1 MIDIKKEKFLTKKES
16 CKIKKHMKILNIK
29 VTNGPNFWSVNK
41 KRLVVM
47 ELDLEDLETQP
58 TDEIDGF
65 YHRIKKAIPGL
76 WDHHCSE
83 GVPGGFLSRVKRGTW
98 MGHVI
103 EHIAIELQV
112 LAGLEVGFGRAR
124 GTGVEGHYNIVF
136 ECIDAESGELAA
148 EKAVLIAKKLVE
160 RISVDISMYVKEIRE
175 MNSANTP
182 GPSTAS
188 LLREATLRGI
198 PYIRLEDRSS
208 YQLGYGCF
216 QKKIA
221 ATITSSTSN
230 LAVEMACDKEACRDF
245 LKEIS
250 IPVAEGDVV
259 ESVDELRLSV
269 KSLGFP
275 LVVKPVSGNQGRGV
289 TTNIKTEEEAVK
301 AYELAAKISDRV
313 LVEHYISG
321 LDYRLLTIDGKF
333 VAAAKR
339 TPAHVVG
346 DGFSSIQQLIN
357 IVNEDSGRG
366 ENHDN
371 ILTKIKI
378 GPSASSILSKKGF
391 TLDTVLP
398 KDEILFLD
406 YAANLSKGGTA
417 EDVTDEVHPEIAM
430 MAARIGRMVG
440 LDICGIDVMA
450 STLEKP
456 LSETGGVVL
465 EVNAAPG
472 FRMHLSPSKGKP
484 RNVAAPVLDMLFPHG
499 QKSRI
504 PIIAVTGTNGK
515 TTTTR
520 LISHIM
526 KGAGRRVGCTTTDG
540 VYVNNERIMKGDCGG
555 PKSAQIVLKDPGVDT
570 AVLECARGGILRQ
583 GLGFDYCDVAVVT
596 NVASDHLGMKGINDL
611 DQMSSLKSVVPESVH
626 PSGFAVLNADDER
639 VYSMRKKVR
648 CNVVLFSVE
657 SDSLNIKSHHK
668 AGGICV
674 VLKNKYITIRH
685 GESVHIVE
693 HVENIPLSFKGQ
705 AGFMI
710 ENIMAAVAAVY
721 TQNIS
726 PAQIGK
732 MLRSFVPSPD
742 NTPGRMNLF
751 SFPNYDIL
759 IDYAHNPAGLMAV
772 QNYLKSTSYQYKIGI
787 VCGMGDRRDEDSIE
801 LGRIA
806 AETFDKVIIRE
817 DTDLR
822 GKAAGEATEI
832 IKKGIASSPFNP
844 TVIAIANE
852 KQALQFA
859 MKNAVPGTLIMH
871 CVENIDEVI
880 SMMKKKEKEQP
891 IIRPRRLLK
900 HTVQRAQN
908 ENEMSLGMN
917 I

>member
-1 MIDIKKEKFLTKKES
+1 
-16 CKIKKHMKILNIK
+16 MKILNIK
-29 VTNGPNFWSVNK
+29 VTNGPNYWSINK

-47 ELDLEDLETQP
+47 ELDIEDLETQP
-58 TDEIDGF
+58 TDEIKGF
-65 YHRIKKAIPGL
+65 YQRIKKAIPSL
-76 WDHHCSE
+76 WEHNCSE
-83 GVPGGFLSRVKRGTW
+83 GVPGGFFSRVKRGTW
-98 MGHVI
+98 MGHVV
-103 EHIAIELQV
+103 EHIGIEIQV
-112 LAGLEVGFGRAR
+112 LAGLQVGFGRAR
-124 GTGVEGHYNIVF
+124 GTGVKGHYNVVF
-136 ECIDAESGELAA
+136 ECVDAESGHLAA
-148 EKAVLIAKKLVE
+148 EKAVLIAQQLVDG
-160 RISVDISMYVKEIRE
+160 IDIDINKHVNEIRE
-175 MNSANTP
+175 MNSANMP
-182 GPSTAS
+182 GPSTTS
-188 LLREATLRGI
+188 LLKEAASRGI
-198 PYIRLEDRSS
+198 PYIRLEDRST
-208 YQLGYGCF
+208 YQLGYGRF

-230 LAVEMACDKEACRDF
+230 MAVELACDKEACHDF
-245 LKEIS
+245 LKEMS
-250 IPVAEGDVV
+250 VPVAEGDVV
-259 ESVDELRLSV
+259 ESIEELKVSV

-289 TTNIKTEEEAVK
+289 TTNIKSEKEAV
-301 AYELAAKISDRV
+301 AAFELAGEISERV
-313 LVEHYISG
+313 IVERHISG

-346 DGFSSIQQLIN
+346 DGFSTIQQLIN
-357 IVNEDSGRG
+357 IVNKDSGRG

-378 GPSASSILSKKGF
+378 GPSAISILSQKGY

-398 KDEILFLD
+398 RDKILYLD

-417 EDVTDEVHPEIAM
+417 EDVTDNVHPEIAM
-430 MAARIGRMVG
+430 MAARIGRMIG

-450 STLEKP
+450 STLNKP
-456 LSETGGVVL
+456 LHETGGVVL

-484 RNVAAPVLDMLFPHG
+484 RNVAAPVLDMLFPKG

-526 KGAGRRVGCTTTDG
+526 KGAGRKVGYTTTDG
-540 VYVNNERIMKGDCGG
+540 VYVNDELIMKGDCGG

-570 AVLECARGGILRQ
+570 AVLECARGGILRL

-611 DQMSSLKSVVPESVH
+611 KQMSSLKSVVPESVH
-626 PSGFAVLNADDER
+626 PSGFAVLNADDDR
-639 VYSMRKKVR
+639 VYSMRNRVR
-648 CNVVLFSVE
+648 CSVVLFSLE
-657 SDSLNIKSHHK
+657 PDNPKIMSHRE
-668 AGGICV
+668 AGGISV
-674 VLKNKYITIRH
+674 VLKDQYITILD
-685 GESVHIVE
+685 GESVHVVE

-710 ENIMAAVAAVY
+710 ENIMASVAAAY

-726 PAQIGK
+726 PAQIGE
-732 MLRSFVPSPD
+732 MLCSFVPSPEK
-742 NTPGRMNLF
+742 TPGRMNLF

-759 IDYAHNPAGLMAV
+759 VDYAHNPAGLMAV
-772 QNYLKSTSYQYKIGI
+772 QQYLKSSSYEDKIGI
-787 VCGMGDRRDEDSIE
+787 VCGLGDRRDEDSIE

-806 AETFDKVIIRE
+806 AETFDKIIIRE
-817 DTDLR
+817 DSDLR
-822 GKAAGEATEI
+822 GKAAGETTET
-832 IKKGIASSPFNP
+832 IKKGIGNSPFSP
-844 TVIAIANE
+844 SVVAIANE
-852 KQALQFA
+852 KEALQYA
-859 MKNAVPGTLIMH
+859 MENALPGTLIML

-880 SMMKKKEKEQP
+880 SMMQKKKSEQQHMKS
-891 IIRPRRLLK
+891 RCLK
-900 HTVQRAQN
+900 HSVQRIRI
-908 ENEMSLGMN
+908 ENNISAVMN

>member
-1 MIDIKKEKFLTKKES
+1 
-16 CKIKKHMKILNIK
+16 MKILNIK
-29 VTNGPNFWSVNK
+29 VTNGPNFWSINK

-47 ELDLEDLETQP
+47 ELDIEDLETQP
-58 TDEIDGF
+58 TDEIEGF
-65 YHRIKKAIPGL
+65 HKRLKNALPGL

-124 GTGVEGHYNIVF
+124 GTGTEGQYNIVF
-136 ECIDAESGELAA
+136 ECVDAESGRLTA
-148 EKAVLIAKKLVE
+148 EAAVLIAEKLVDG
-160 RISVDISMYVKEIRE
+160 IDVDINTHVKEIRE
-175 MNSANTP
+175 MNSSNMP

-188 LLREATLRGI
+188 LLREARLRGI
-198 PYIRLEDRSS
+198 PCIQLEDRSS

-221 ATITSSTSN
+221 ATVTSTTSN

-245 LKEIS
+245 LREIS
-250 IPVAEGDVV
+250 IPVADGDVV
-259 ESVDELRLSV
+259 GSVEELKLSL

-289 TTNIKTEEEAVK
+289 TTNIKTEKEAVK
-301 AYELAAKISDRV
+301 AFELAHEISERV

-321 LDYRLLTIDGKF
+321 LDYRLLTVDGKF

-339 TPAHVVG
+339 TPAHVLG
-346 DGFSSIQQLIN
+346 DGFSTIQQLIN

-366 ENHDN
+366 ESHDN

-378 GPSASSILSKKGF
+378 GPSASSILSKRGY

-398 KDEILFLD
+398 EDETLYLD

-430 MAARIGRMVG
+430 MAARISRLVG

-472 FRMHLSPSKGKP
+472 FRMHLSPSKGKS
-484 RNVAAPVLDMLFPHG
+484 RNVAAPVLDMLFPAG

-526 KGAGRRVGCTTTDG
+526 KGAGRKVGYTTTDG
-540 VYVNNERIMKGDCGG
+540 VYINDERIMKGDCGG
-555 PKSAQIVLKDPGVDT
+555 PKSAQVVLKDPAVDT

-596 NVASDHLGMKGINDL
+596 NVASDHLGMKGINTL
-611 DQMSSLKSVVPESVH
+611 EQMASLKSVVPESVH
-626 PSGFAVLNADDER
+626 PSGYAVLNADDER
-639 VYSMRKKVR
+639 VYSMRTRVR
-648 CNVVLFSVE
+648 CNVVLFSLDAE
-657 SDSLNIKSHHK
+657 SPRVKSHQK
-668 AGGICV
+668 VGGISV
-674 VLKNKYITIRH
+674 VLNDQ
-685 GESVHIVE
+685 HIIIWDGKSAHAVE
-693 HVENIPLSFKGQ
+693 HVDNIPLSFNGQ

-710 ENIMAAVAAVY
+710 ENILAAVGAAY
-721 TQNIS
+721 TQNVA
-726 PAQIGK
+726 PAEIGK
-732 MLRSFVPSPD
+732 MLLSFVPSPE
-742 NTPGRMNLF
+742 NTPGRMNHF
-751 SFPNYDIL
+751 RFPNYDIL
-759 IDYAHNPAGLMAV
+759 VDYAHNPAGLRAV
-772 QNYLKSTSYQYKIGI
+772 QHYLKRLPYHFKIGI
-787 VCGMGDRRDEDSIE
+787 VCGLGDRRDEDSIE

-806 AETFDKVIIRE
+806 AETFDQVIIRE

-832 IKKGIASSPFNP
+832 IEKGIASSSFNP
-844 TVIAIANE
+844 EVVAIANE
-852 KQALQFA
+852 KDALQFA
-859 MKNAVPGTLIMH
+859 MENALPGTLIMH
-871 CVENIDEVI
+871 CVENIDDVI
-880 SMMKKKEKEQP
+880 SMLRKMEGEQLLARS
-891 IIRPRRLLK
+891 RPLEQSILE
-900 HTVQRAQN
+900 AQN
-908 ENEMSLGMN
+908 VNEVSVGMN
-917 I
+917 V

>member
-1 MIDIKKEKFLTKKES
+1 
-16 CKIKKHMKILNIK
+16 MKILNIK
-29 VTNGPNFWSVNK
+29 VTNGPNFWSINK

-47 ELDLEDLETQP
+47 ELDIEDLETQP

-65 YHRIKKAIPGL
+65 YQRIKKVLPGL

-83 GVPGGFLSRVKRGTW
+83 GVPGGFINRVKRGTW
-98 MGHVI
+98 MGHVV
-103 EHIAIELQV
+103 EHIAIELQL

-124 GTGVEGHYNIVF
+124 GTGVKGHYNIVF
-136 ECIDAESGELAA
+136 DCVDAESGEFAA
-148 EKAVLIAKKLVE
+148 EKAVLIAKKLVDG
-160 RISVDISMYVKEIRE
+160 ITIDINKHVNEIRE
-175 MNSANTP
+175 MNSANIP

-188 LLREATLRGI
+188 LLREAALRDI

-245 LKEIS
+245 LREIS
-250 IPVAEGDVV
+250 IPVADGDVV
-259 ESVDELRLSV
+259 ESIEELKLSL

-289 TTNIKTEEEAVK
+289 TTYIKTEAETVK
-301 AYELAAKISDRV
+301 AFKLAIEVSERAV
-313 LVEHYISG
+313 VEQHISG

-346 DGFSSIQQLIN
+346 DGLSTLQQLIN

-378 GPSASSILSKKGF
+378 GPSASSILSKKGY
-391 TLDTVLP
+391 TLDTVLSE
-398 KDEILFLD
+398 DEILYLD

-417 EDVTDEVHPEIAM
+417 EDVTDDVHPEVAM

-440 LDICGIDVMA
+440 LDICGIDVIA
-450 STLEKP
+450 STLKRP

-472 FRMHLSPSKGKP
+472 LRMHLSPSKGKS
-484 RNVAAPVLDMLFPHG
+484 RNVAAPVLDMLFPTG

-526 KGAGRRVGCTTTDG
+526 KGAGRKVGYTTTDG
-540 VYVNNERIMKGDCGG
+540 VYVNDERIMKGDCGG
-555 PKSAQIVLKDPGVDT
+555 PISAQIVLKDPAVDT

-596 NVASDHLGMKGINDL
+596 NVASDHLGMKGINTL

-639 VYSMRKKVR
+639 VYSMRNKVR
-648 CNVVLFSVE
+648 CNVVLFSLE
-657 SDSLNIKSHHK
+657 PDSPRIKTHRE
-668 AGGICV
+668 AGGICL
-674 VLKNKYITIRH
+674 VLNDQNITIWDGKSTH
-685 GESVHIVE
+685 VVE
-693 HVENIPLSFKGQ
+693 HIENIPLSFKGQ

-710 ENIMAAVAAVY
+710 ENILAAVAAVY
-721 TQNIS
+721 TQNVA
-726 PAQIGK
+726 PAEIGE
-732 MLRSFVPSPD
+732 MLRSFLPSPEK
-742 NTPGRMNLF
+742 TPGRMNHF

-759 IDYAHNPAGLMAV
+759 VDYAHNPAGLRAV
-772 QNYLKSTSYQYKIGI
+772 QNYLKSSSYHYKIGI
-787 VCGMGDRRDEDSIE
+787 VCGLGDRRDEDSIK

-806 AETFDKVIIRE
+806 AEIFDQVIIRE
-817 DTDLR
+817 DSDLR

-832 IKKGIASSPFNP
+832 IKKGINDSPFNP
-844 TVIAIANE
+844 TVVAIANE
-852 KQALQFA
+852 KQALFYA
-859 MKNAVPGTLIMH
+859 MKNTLPGTLIMH

-880 SMMKKKEKEQP
+880 SMLQKMEKEQP
-891 IIRPRRLLK
+891 DIRSRHLK
-900 HTVQRAQN
+900 HSVQRAQN
-908 ENEMSLGMN
+908 EKEVSEEINV
-917 I
+917 